1 MRMRCFVVPASSFKL
16 LQVTSW
22 HQALILFYFFLQ
34 VAGVHY
40 MALGVK
46 HGMALLQE
54 SGRAVELNRTGQY
67 HCECHQHALGHAPQG
82 RCAPNWHQLL
92 IRVRISFQIR
102 SVIALKA
109 TKTPTSLPT
118 RVDLLGLGA
127 VDTALC
133 ISVVNQPKVPDAH
146 TRALIPDVFAGD
158 LDSQKMV

>member
-1 MRMRCFVVPASSFKL
+1 MLCCAGFKLQASSSHKL
-16 LQVTSW
+16 ASG
-22 HQALILFYFFLQ
+22 ADFILFFLQ

-109 TKTPTSLPT
+109 TKTPT

>member
-1 MRMRCFVVPASSFKL
+1 MLCCAGFKLQASSSHKL
-16 LQVTSW
+16 ASG
-22 HQALILFYFFLQ
+22 ADFILFFLQ

-46 HGMALLQE
+46 LGMALLQE

-67 HCECHQHALGHAPQG
+67 HCGCHQHALGHAPQG